1 MFINYKKKEGVISFS
16 NNIIISE
23 INNNE
28 IKIFQKIDAN
38 ADDIFDFLS
47 LYVKKLKTL
56 FITIELKEEYFKI
69 LEIDIEQNEV
79 GDDELK
85 TYIEYSVKENLYE
98 DSLDDYFIKHFKVD
112 NNKFKVFIFKRNF
125 IEELIGFIIKNNLK
139 IKNIVIHDSEDFLLH
154 DYDKIIKNNK
164 NNKNFKF
171 LLFYVFFI
179 LLFSLGIKFYNSK
192 IENKINSINKKIY
205 LKNEKINDLKFKQ
218 EDLEKEISFLN
229 SKLNSSLLKKQKF
242 KTTLYYVLSLMS
254 EDMRI
259 SSVFYEKKTIILKGN
274 TKNKNSIFDFLNC
287 IETNKNFSKISYDY
301 IINEKNI
308 YQFSIEIKVI

>member
-164 NNKNFKF
+164 NNKNLKF